1 MYKVDWRFYVIFNI
15 QICSMNR
22 RKFLRNGSLAAA
34 AAVTVAGT
42 AATVLTGCGGG
53 KDQSKTNTA
62 DSAELAAAAASGRDE
77 FEFSE
82 FTIAE
87 FQAALKAGTISSVKL
102 TELYLRRISEID
114 QGRHDLLSVIE
125 VNPEAMQLAE
135 QMDKE
140 RKEGKLRGPLHGI
153 PIMIKDNIDT
163 ADKMHTTAGSLAL
176 EDHIAAK
183 DAFVVTQLRKA
194 GALILAKTN
203 LSEWANFRSTRS
215 SSGWSS
221 RGGQTRNPYIINRS
235 PCGSSAGSG
244 AAVSANLCAVAV
256 GTETDGSVI
265 APASFCGIVGIKPTV
280 GLVSRAGIIP
290 ISATQD
296 TAGPMTRT
304 VADAAILLNAMVGI
318 DPADSI
324 TLKSKDKIAKD
335 YTSFL
340 KKDALKGKRIGVEQS
355 FLRGRQEEVVALYQ
369 QAIDQ
374 LKKMGATIVPVELV
388 KETSPLGDAEFQVL
402 LYEFKDG
409 LNKYLSTVKKGVK
422 SMSELIAYNNKHADK
437 VLKYFKQE
445 LLEMSNAKGNLS
457 SAEYTAS
464 LAKSTSARS
473 IIDGMMQANQLD
485 AIVGTSYG
493 PAHCIDW
500 VNGDQD
506 PGFYFCPPAAMAG
519 YPHITVPMGDIHGL
533 PVGLSFVASAYQE
546 GTIIGLG
553 YAYEQA
559 TNHRKIPLFK
569 RSI

>member
-1 MYKVDWRFYVIFNI
+1 MLVAFVTIKLER
-15 QICSMNR
+15 MNR
-22 RKFLRNGSLAAA
+22 RKFLRSGSLAAA

-42 AATVLTGCGGG
+42 AASVMTGCSSGSN
-53 KDQSKTNTA
+53 QSEERKR
-62 DSAELAAAAASGRDE
+62 DSAEIAAAEIGRDE
-77 FEFSE
+77 FELSE
-82 FTIAE
+82 ITIAE
-87 FQAALKAGTISSVKL
+87 LQQGLQSGKYSSVKL
-102 TELYLRRISEID
+102 AELYLTRISEID
-114 QGRHDLLSVIE
+114 QGRHDLKSVIE
-125 VNPEAMQLAE
+125 VNPEALLLAD

-140 RKEGKLRGPLHGI
+140 RKQGKLRGPLHGI

-163 ADKMHTTAGSLAL
+163 ADKMHTTAGSIALA
-176 EDHIAAK
+176 DHIANK

-194 GALILAKTN
+194 GALIIGKTN

-221 RGGQTRNPYIINRS
+221 RGGQTRNPYVINRS
-235 PCGSSAGSG
+235 PCGSSSGS
-244 AAVSANLCAVAV
+244 AVAVSANLCAVAV

-280 GLVSRAGIIP
+280 GLVSRSGIIP

-304 VADAAILLNAMVGI
+304 VADAAILLNAMVGV
-318 DPADSI
+318 DPADSV
-324 TLKSKDKIAKD
+324 TLNAKDKIAKD

-340 KKDALKGKRIGVEQS
+340 DKNALKGKRIGVEQS
-355 FLRGRQEEVVALYQ
+355 FLKGRQEEVVALYQ
-369 QAIDQ
+369 KTIDQ
-374 LKKMGATIVPVELV
+374 LKALGATIVPVELV
-388 KETSPLGDAEFQVL
+388 KETGPLGEAEFQVL

-409 LNKYLSTVKKGVK
+409 LNKYLSGVKKGVK
-422 SMSELIAYNNKHADK
+422 SMSELIDFNKKNAE
-437 VLKYFKQE
+437 VAMRYFKQE
-445 LLEMSNAKGNLS
+445 LVEMSNAKGDLKS
-457 SAEYTAS
+457 SEYLQAV
-464 LAKSTSARS
+464 AKSTSARA
-473 IIDGMMQANQLD
+473 IIDRTLKTNQLD

-500 VNGDQD
+500 VNGDDD

-533 PVGLSFVASAYQE
+533 PVGLSFIASAFEE
-546 GTIIGLG
+546 GKIIGLA

-559 TNHRKIPLFK
+559 SKQRKVPHFK

>member
-1 MYKVDWRFYVIFNI
+1 
-15 QICSMNR
+15 MNR

-53 KDQSKTNTA
+53 SDSSKENKK
-62 DSAELAAAAASGRDE
+62 DSAEIAAAASGRDE

-87 FQAALKAGTISSVKL
+87 LQAGLKAGTISSVKL

-183 DAFVVTQLRKA
+183 DAFVVSQLRKS
-194 GALILAKTN
+194 GAIILAKTN

-235 PCGSSAGSG
+235 PCGSSAGS
-244 AAVSANLCAVAV
+244 AVAVSANLCAVAV
-256 GTETDGSVI
+256 GTETDGSVV
-265 APASFCGIVGIKPTV
+265 APASFCGIVGLKPTV
-280 GLVSRAGIIP
+280 GLVSRSGIIP

-304 VADAAILLNAMVGI
+304 VADAAVLLNAMVGV
-318 DPADSI
+318 DPADAV
-324 TLKSKDKIAKD
+324 TLNAKDKIAKD

-340 KKDALKGKRIGVEQS
+340 NKDALKGKRIGVEQS

-369 QAIDQ
+369 KEIDQ
-374 LKKMGATIVPVELV
+374 LKKMGAIIVPVELV
-388 KETSPLGDAEFQVL
+388 KETGPLGESEFQVL

-409 LNKYLSTVKKGVK
+409 LNKYLSTVKNGVK
-422 SMSELIAYNNKHADK
+422 SMSELIAYNKKHAEK
-437 VLKYFKQE
+437 TMPYFKQE
-445 LLEMSNAKGNLS
+445 LVEMSNAKGSLS
-457 SAEYTAS
+457 SEEYKTA
-464 LAKSTSARS
+464 LAKSTSARG
-473 IIDGMMQANQLD
+473 IIDRTMQANQLD

-546 GTIIGLG
+546 GTIIGMA

-559 TNHRKIPLFK
+559 TKHRKIPNFK

>member
-1 MYKVDWRFYVIFNI
+1 M
-15 QICSMNR
+15 
-22 RKFLRNGSLAAA
+22 RNGSLAAA

-53 KDQSKTNTA
+53 SDPSKENNK
-62 DSAELAAAAASGRDE
+62 DSAEIAADAASGRDE

-87 FQAALKAGTISSVKL
+87 LQAGLKAGTISSVKL

-140 RKEGKLRGPLHGI
+140 RKAGKLRGPLHGI

-176 EDHIAAK
+176 ENHIAAK
-183 DAFVVTQLRKA
+183 DAFVVSQLRKS
-194 GALILAKTN
+194 GAIILAKTN

-235 PCGSSAGSG
+235 PCGSSAGS
-244 AAVSANLCAVAV
+244 AVAVSANLCAVAV
-256 GTETDGSVI
+256 GTESDGSVV
-265 APASFCGIVGIKPTV
+265 APASFCGIVGLKPTV
-280 GLVSRAGIIP
+280 GLVSRSGIIP

-304 VADAAILLNAMVGI
+304 VADAAVLLNAMVGVDAA
-318 DPADSI
+318 DPI
-324 TLKSKDKIAKD
+324 TLNSKDKIAKD
-335 YTSFL
+335 YTAFL
-340 KKDALKGKRIGVEQS
+340 NKDALKGKRIGVEQS

-369 QAIDQ
+369 KEIEQ
-374 LKKMGATIVPVELV
+374 LKKMGATIVPIELV
-388 KETSPLGDAEFQVL
+388 KETSPLGESEFQVL
-402 LYEFKDG
+402 LYEYKDG
-409 LNKYLSTVKKGVK
+409 LNKYLSTVKNGVK
-422 SMSELIAYNNKHADK
+422 SMGELIAYNKKHAEK
-437 VLKYFKQE
+437 TMPYFKQE
-445 LLEMSNAKGNLS
+445 LLEMSHAKGNLS
-457 SAEYTAS
+457 SEEYKTA
-464 LAKSTSARS
+464 LAKSTSARG
-473 IIDGMMQANQLD
+473 IIDRTMQANQLD

-546 GTIIGLG
+546 GTIIGMA

-559 TNHRKIPLFK
+559 TKHRKIPNFK